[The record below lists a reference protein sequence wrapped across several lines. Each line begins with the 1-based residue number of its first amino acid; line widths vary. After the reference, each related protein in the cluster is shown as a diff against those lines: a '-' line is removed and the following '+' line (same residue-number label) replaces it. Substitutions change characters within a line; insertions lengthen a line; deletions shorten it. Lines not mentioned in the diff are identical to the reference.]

1 MRISTEWLNE
11 YVATPPDAELEH
23 VFEMAGIGVENH
35 ENGVWTLEITSNR
48 GDWLSAQ
55 GLAREISAMTGASL
69 KTTQPDIVATGFESG
84 EATSA
89 AIRVEIED
97 ADDCAHYVAR
107 IIEGVQIGPSPD
119 WMQKRLVECGMRPI
133 NNVVDVTNYV
143 MLETGQPLHAFDAD
157 TLRGDTIIVRRAQ
170 SGEKLV
176 TLDET
181 ERELD
186 DEVLLITD
194 ESGPIG
200 IAGIMGGHN
209 SEVTERTTR
218 IFLESA
224 HFSPTRTRRGAR
236 ALNLR
241 TEASRRFE
249 RWVDPNSVLRC
260 ADRAARLLA
269 ECCGGRIAPGV
280 TDVCSRIVDPALVT
294 LRFARCRAILGLDL
308 SEDEVVSALQRL
320 GFEVEPAEES
330 ATVSIP
336 TWRRDIE
343 REIDLIEEVARIHGY
358 DKIPTTLPKNSV
370 PGAGLNAAQRLQ
382 QAARATLLGCGL
394 NEIVTYSL
402 ENSAATQ
409 RAGLT
414 QEAPAVTLRNPL
426 TEDYTQLRTSLI
438 PSLLNV
444 LSNNARTRAGIFEI
458 GKVFASKHELQPD
471 EPLKIGIALLDAPV
485 EPHWR
490 KETPTA
496 DFFALKA
503 VVETL
508 LSALGA
514 PGGDYRPALHPSLHP
529 GRCAEIVL
537 DGETLGIIGEVHPDV
552 RENYNLK
559 SRAVLAQL
567 DWAILANHAQPSRTA
582 QTVSRFPAS
591 DRDLA
596 LVLNYEVPA
605 ARVEKAA
612 REAAGALL
620 ESVRVFDVYTGSPIP
635 EGQKS
640 LAISLR
646 FRAKERTLT
655 DAEVDEAMT
664 KVRAATESTL
674 GAQVRS

>member
-1 MRISTEWLNE
+1 MRISTEWLNQ
-11 YVATPPDAELEH
+11 YVATPPDEELEH

-35 ENGVWTLEITSNR
+35 EDGVWTLEITSNR

-69 KTTQPDIVATGFESG
+69 KTTQSETVATGFESG
-84 EATSA
+84 EAISG
-89 AIRVEIED
+89 AIQVEIED

-107 IIEGVQIGPSPD
+107 LIEGVKIGPSPD
-119 WMQKRLVECGMRPI
+119 WMQKRLIECGMRPI
-133 NNVVDVTNYV
+133 NNVVDVTNLV
-143 MLETGQPLHAFDAD
+143 MLETGQPLHAFDANKVS
-157 TLRGDTIIVRRAQ
+157 GDKIIVRRARD
-170 SGEKLV
+170 GEKLV

-194 ESGPIG
+194 EAGPIG
-200 IAGIMGGHN
+200 IAGIMGGHA
-209 SEVTERTTR
+209 SEVTDGTTR
-218 IFLESA
+218 ILLESA
-224 HFSPTRTRRGAR
+224 HFSPTRVRRGAR

-249 RWVDPNSVLRC
+249 RWVDPNGALRA
-260 ADRAARLLA
+260 ADRAAQLLA
-269 ECCGGRIAPGV
+269 KCSDGRVAPGV
-280 TDVCSRIVDPALVT
+280 TDVCSRIVDPALVS
-294 LRFARCRAILGLDL
+294 LRFARCRAILGLEL
-308 SEDEVVSALQRL
+308 SEAQVVSALQRL
-320 GFEVEPAEES
+320 GFDAGTSGES
-330 ATVSIP
+330 VTVSVP

-343 REIDLIEEVARIHGY
+343 SEIDLIEEVARIHGY
-358 DKIPTTLPKNSV
+358 GEMPTTLPKNAV

-382 QAARATLLGCGL
+382 QAARTALLGCDL

-402 ENSAATQ
+402 ENSAAVQ

-414 QEAPAVTLRNPL
+414 HEPPAVTLRNPL

-444 LSNNARTRAGIFEI
+444 LSTNARTRTGFFEISKIFE
-458 GKVFASKHELQPD
+458 SKHELQPD
-471 EPLKIGIALLDAPV
+471 EPLKIGIALLNAPV

-490 KETPTA
+490 KEPQSA
-496 DFFALKA
+496 DFFAIKA

-508 LSALGA
+508 LAALGA
-514 PGGDYRPALHPSLHP
+514 PSGEYRPALHPSLHP
-529 GRCAEIVL
+529 GRSAEIL
-537 DGETLGIIGEVHPDV
+537 LGGESLGIIGEVHPTV
-552 RENYNLK
+552 RENYDLK
-559 SRAVLAQL
+559 SRAVLAEL
-567 DWAILANHAQPSRTA
+567 DWATLARQAQASRTA

-596 LVLNYEVPA
+596 LVLNRDVPA
-605 ARVEKAA
+605 ADVEKAA

-620 ESVRVFDVYTGSPIP
+620 ESVRVFDVYTGPPIP

-646 FRAKERTLT
+646 FRAGERTLT

-664 KVRAATESTL
+664 KVRAAAESTL